1 MGVEVLAGWGA
12 GVGLVISGG
21 GWCLGGTRLWNS
33 NGNQLR
39 VDKHA
44 YSSKES
50 CCQPKDLGKRRVGW
64 QETGGS
70 AFDFVSLY
78 YICMYVCVA
87 VTLSKCVCVCACHLR
102 AYFWCA
108 LRFVVQPNR

>member
-1 MGVEVLAGWGA
+1 VFGGGGVQWVVVLEILK
-12 GVGLVISGG
+12 GVGQ
-21 GWCLGGTRLWNS
+21 CLGGTRLWNS

-50 CCQPKDLGKRRVGW
+50 CRQLKDQKVWVAGNRRRCLRLRFLV
-64 QETGGS
+64 
-70 AFDFVSLY
+70 LR
-78 YICMYVCVA
+78 
-87 VTLSKCVCVCACHLR
+87 VCVCGCNMRQCVCGCHLR